1 MRIVNRSLYSRTW
14 ENKHATCRLCGEATD
29 TLSHL
34 KCCRVIRN
42 LFGVID
48 EDPAPQTIYL
58 GLTPDY
64 TPLTGSDALVWVLL
78 WKFVLIA
85 YTRVDTDHIPF
96 DQKQVLT
103 STVRRLAQKLEAHRY
118 RLVTAIDDHRAR
130 GERAPPSL
138 VERFSR
144 AVRPAAHFDVKGN
157 IYLEAKS
164 LRTLQMCGCY
174 LRHPKWL
181 TFSEEASPRSATH
194 FAHDYPAVATPL
206 RWEATIASERLRVA
220 LEAEVK
226 RNEKSRD
233 ESRLLA
239 QKVALRRRKS
249 SML

>member
-1 MRIVNRSLYSRTW
+1 M
-14 ENKHATCRLCGEATD
+14 
-29 TLSHL
+29 
-34 KCCRVIRN
+34 
-42 LFGVID
+42 
-48 EDPAPQTIYL
+48 
-58 GLTPDY
+58 
-64 TPLTGSDALVWVLL
+64 
-78 WKFVLIA
+78 
-85 YTRVDTDHIPF
+85 
-96 DQKQVLT
+96 
-103 STVRRLAQKLEAHRY
+103 
-118 RLVTAIDDHRAR
+118 
-130 GERAPPSL
+130 
-138 VERFSR
+138 
-144 AVRPAAHFDVKGN
+144 RPAAHFDDKGN

-194 FAHDYPAVATPL
+194 FAHDYPEVATPL
-206 RWEATIASERLRVA
+206 RWEATISSERLRVA